1 VVGTAVGCLIP
12 GQQRP
17 EVLSIVARSGGA
29 LGFTYIP
36 PGEEDRK
43 LMFADE
49 LRGRL
54 VTLMGGRAAEIVAC
68 SRVSTGALDDIQ
80 RATDLAYKAV
90 AEYGLSPTVGPMSV
104 PTLSA
109 GGGEDSMFGGGGSAQ
124 NANKQVELEV
134 KEALTS
140 ALWVAKETI
149 EYNLAVGPRKAQHI

>member
-54 VTLMGGRAAEIVAC
+54 VTLMG
-68 SRVSTGALDDIQ
+68 
-80 RATDLAYKAV
+80 
-90 AEYGLSPTVGPMSV
+90 GLSPTVGPMSV